1 MCMLQLQALC
11 ICAPLCECFSYVHAR
26 FCECERE
33 FKPHFYTIKF
43 AEGVIEKFG
52 DEYLRL
58 PRADELEKNLTRK

>member
-52 DEYLRL
+52 DEIRL
-58 PRADELEKNLTRK
+58 KAL